1 MLVSTLVRLLLCSA
15 ALFSSHLAVAVPVT
29 PDEVEVDSYAL
40 ETPTVAEPV
49 TPGES
54 GVGIDAIEP
63 RQAANQ
69 RPIYAIAHRVLTAQ
83 GVRDAL
89 KHGAN
94 AIEIDLCAWRKW
106 NTWLADHDCA
116 TGSSAGDSAVTMFE
130 TIVEEHKKGKDVTF
144 VWLDMKNPDYCEPR
158 LNCSIEALRNLARKT
173 LEPEGIR
180 VLFGFYKAEKS
191 RALKVIREK
200 LNPYEAVSLSGKAS
214 AVLKEYEGKVASGI
228 PVAQRVMDYGYYNLR
243 FEFGGCHEGGYYT
256 CTELRQG
263 AQLRD
268 EGKLGKV
275 YGWTSSSGQVDLVNQ
290 LLGTAG
296 VDGIIYGFEMTYY
309 YDDVLTWRAALDILT
324 WVKEHG
330 NTHRMAT
337 RADPP
342 W

>member
-40 ETPTVAEPV
+40 EPPTVAEPV

-83 GVRDAL
+83 GIA
-89 KHGAN
+89 
-94 AIEIDLCAWRKW
+94 
-106 NTWLADHDCA
+106 
-116 TGSSAGDSAVTMFE
+116 DSAVTMFE